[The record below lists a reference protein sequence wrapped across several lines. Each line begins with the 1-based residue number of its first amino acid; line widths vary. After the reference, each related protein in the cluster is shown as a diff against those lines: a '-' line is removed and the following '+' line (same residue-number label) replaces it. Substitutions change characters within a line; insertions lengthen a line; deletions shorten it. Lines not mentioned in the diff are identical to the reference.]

1 MEESTPFMSLNEQN
15 IQIDIHHVTQI
26 KLSSSSQTSLSSNKS
41 LMCRICHCEEVQEQ
55 YLISPCYCTGTLKY
69 VHQACLQQWLKL
81 NGTKSCELCK
91 FDFIIKK
98 DVRPFREWKKLNM
111 NEIEKRRLL
120 CSIAFHLIA
129 LTCVTWSLYVL
140 VDRTVD
146 DIKEGKLDWP
156 FWTKLGVVAI
166 GFTGGVVFMY
176 IQCKMYLQLC
186 LKLRQYN
193 NVITIQPIT
202 DDILKKSKAKYR
214 SKCLNKTKSS
224 NNTNNASA
232 NANNN
237 ASSPDNSYNLS
248 LDDDQN
254 SNFVKIQIN
263 TV

>member
-1 MEESTPFMSLNEQN
+1 MEESTPFMPLNE
-15 IQIDIHHVTQI
+15 HHVVTPI
-26 KLSSSSQTSLSSNKS
+26 KLNSSSSQTSLSSNKS
-41 LMCRICHCEEVQEQ
+41 LMCRICHCEEVQEH

-69 VHQACLQQWLKL
+69 VHQACLQQWLKS

-98 DVRPFREWKKLNM
+98 DVRPFREWKKLELNQ
-111 NEIEKRRLL
+111 IEKRRLV

-140 VDRTVD
+140 VDRTAD
-146 DIKEGKLDWP
+146 DIKESKLDWP
-156 FWTKLGVVAI
+156 FWTKLAVVAI
-166 GFTGGVVFMY
+166 GFTGGIVFMY

-193 NVITIQPIT
+193 HVITIQPIT

-214 SKCLNKTKSS
+214 SKYLNK
-224 NNTNNASA
+224 
-232 NANNN
+232 NNN
-237 ASSPDNSYNLS
+237 KCLSQVTSTSVNINNPTANSSTDIFYNLS
-248 LDDDQN
+248 LNDDQN
-254 SNFVKIQIN
+254 TNFVKIQMN